1 MPSIANPIM
10 GSNKFSPSKSSTG
23 PSPSVDPLKNQ
34 FSHPAGTPGSSRR
47 NSPSPTGKGKGT
59 ALEGDDASSSDL
71 EDLDVP
77 IHGAPNSCNTKTHPR
92 PSILQEAAKR
102 LKLS

>member
-1 MPSIANPIM
+1 M

-77 IHGAPNSCNTKTHPR
+77 IHGGRQAPQTLVNDPTRLLATTQHVRSTA
-92 PSILQEAAKR
+92 LEAI
-102 LKLS
+102 